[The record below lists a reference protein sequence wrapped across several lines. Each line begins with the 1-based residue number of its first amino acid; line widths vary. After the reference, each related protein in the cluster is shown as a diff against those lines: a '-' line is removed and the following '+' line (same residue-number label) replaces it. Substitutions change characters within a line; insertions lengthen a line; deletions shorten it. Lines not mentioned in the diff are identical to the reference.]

1 MTQARGL
8 GRLKAALHPWIDPAL
23 SLPDHWRATRA
34 LAGLASG
41 TYRSPAGVPY
51 VAQFA
56 SPERIYDY
64 IHRGYDGTHDPR
76 WQTFGATEPGE
87 YAFWAPRVCAL
98 ACIKMAVEA
107 FYPQRQPT
115 LWQLVKEGL
124 AADGYRL
131 RDERGRW
138 IDEGW
143 TVHAQIYL
151 AARYGLRTQDRAYVS
166 PLTICRYIVDGW
178 LVAAAVTPEIGER
191 EPAGN
196 SYGGHLVLVYG
207 FDWEAARPA
216 RYVLHNP
223 SGRFPEL
230 QAGAIVPA
238 ERFHASFVHR
248 LLAFRPAAEHHTPG
262 DV

>member
-1 MTQARGL
+1 MAGARRVDFL
-8 GRLKAALHPWIDPAL
+8 VREAAGEVFLNEINTLPGSMAFYLWQESGMSPQQVVDELIGWPSMLTPRSARPSTTTRPACSRTRHARQEGSRSSDTGARAGPPEGGAP
-23 SLPDHWRATRA
+23 SLDRSRAEPARS
-34 LAGLASG
+34 LASDASAGGLASG
-41 TYRSPAGVPY
+41 TYRSPASVPY

-56 SPERIYDY
+56 SPERICDY

-76 WQTFGATEPGE
+76 WRTFGATEPGE

-151 AARYGLRTQDRAYVS
+151 AARYGLVPRT
-166 PLTICRYIVDGW
+166 
-178 LVAAAVTPEIGER
+178 
-191 EPAGN
+191 
-196 SYGGHLVLVYG
+196 
-207 FDWEAARPA
+207 
-216 RYVLHNP
+216 
-223 SGRFPEL
+223 GRMS
-230 QAGAIVPA
+230 
-238 ERFHASFVHR
+238 RR
-248 LLAFRPAAEHHTPG
+248 
-262 DV
+262 